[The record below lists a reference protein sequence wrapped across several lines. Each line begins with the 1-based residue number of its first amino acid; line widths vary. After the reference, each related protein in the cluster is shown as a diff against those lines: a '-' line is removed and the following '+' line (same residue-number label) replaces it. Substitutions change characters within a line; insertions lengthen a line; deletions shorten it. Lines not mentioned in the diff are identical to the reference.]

1 MPRVNVSYTFNIQV
15 AYTASYSPLIYFVF
29 VSVGHLAQAFI
40 DEFIS
45 THCSSMGRSDMNRSS
60 HSCSH

>member
-15 AYTASYSPLIYFVF
+15 AYTASYKPLIYFVF

-45 THCSSMGRSDMNRSS
+45 THCSSM
-60 HSCSH
+60 